1 MRESI
6 ITYLSVTTIFLFID
20 VIWLSQFFSYIYQP
34 NIGELLREN
43 IIIFPAILFYII
55 YPLGATILVALPS
68 LEKVLLKTIFING
81 FVLGVIAYGTYNL
94 TNMATLEGW
103 SAKVVIIDMIWGGFL
118 TGVSVLLGTLISKKV
133 LKLS

>member
-20 VIWLSQFFSYIYQP
+20 IIWLSQSFSYIYQP

-133 LKLS
+133 LKSL

>member
-20 VIWLSQFFSYIYQP
+20 IIWLSQSFSYIYQP

-81 FVLGVIAYGTYNL
+81 FVLGFIAYGTYNL

-133 LKLS
+133 LKSL

>member
-68 LEKVLLKTIFING
+68 LEKVLSKTIFING

-118 TGVSVLLGTLISKKV
+118 TGVSVLLGTLFSKKV
-133 LKLS
+133 LKSS

>member
-6 ITYLSVTTIFLFID
+6 ITFLSVTTIFLFID
-20 VIWLSQFFSYIYQP
+20 IIWLSQSFSYIYQP

-81 FVLGVIAYGTYNL
+81 FILGVIAYGTYNL

-118 TGVSVLLGTLISKKV
+118 TAVSVLLGTLISKKV
-133 LKLS
+133 LKSS

>member
-6 ITYLSVTTIFLFID
+6 ITFLSVSTIFLLID
-20 VIWLSQFFSYIYQP
+20 IIWLSQSFSYIYQP

-81 FVLGVIAYGTYNL
+81 FILGVIAYGTYNL

-118 TGVSVLLGTLISKKV
+118 TGVSVLLGTLFSKKV

>member
-6 ITYLSVTTIFLFID
+6 ITFLSVTTIFLLID
-20 VIWLSQFFSYIYQP
+20 IIWLSQSFSYIYQP

-68 LEKVLLKTIFING
+68 LEKVLSKTIFING

-118 TGVSVLLGTLISKKV
+118 TGVSVLLGALFSKKV
-133 LKLS
+133 LKSS

>member
-1 MRESI
+1 MRENI

-20 VIWLSQFFSYIYQP
+20 IIWLSQSFSYIYQP

-81 FVLGVIAYGTYNL
+81 FVLGFIAYGTYNL

-133 LKLS
+133 LESL

>member
-6 ITYLSVTTIFLFID
+6 ITFLSVTTIFLLID
-20 VIWLSQFFSYIYQP
+20 IIWLSQSFSYIYQP

-68 LEKVLLKTIFING
+68 LEKVLSKTIFING

-133 LKLS
+133 LKSS

>member
-6 ITYLSVTTIFLFID
+6 ITFLSVSTIFLLID
-20 VIWLSQFFSYIYQP
+20 IIWLSQSFSYIYQP

-68 LEKVLLKTIFING
+68 LEKVLSRTIFING
-81 FVLGVIAYGTYNL
+81 FECSFRKRIGYCI
-94 TNMATLEGW
+94 
-103 SAKVVIIDMIWGGFL
+103 K
-118 TGVSVLLGTLISKKV
+118 
-133 LKLS
+133 

>member
-6 ITYLSVTTIFLFID
+6 ITFLSVTTIFLLID
-20 VIWLSQFFSYIYQP
+20 IIWLSQSFSYIYQP

-68 LEKVLLKTIFING
+68 LEKVLSRTIFING

-133 LKLS
+133 LKSS

>member
-81 FVLGVIAYGTYNL
+81 FVLGFIAYGTYNL

-133 LKLS
+133 LKSS

>member
-20 VIWLSQFFSYIYQP
+20 IIWLSQSFSYIYQP

-68 LEKVLLKTIFING
+68 LEKVLLKTISING
-81 FVLGVIAYGTYNL
+81 FVLGFIAYGTYNL

>member
-20 VIWLSQFFSYIYQP
+20 IIWLSQSFSYIYQP

-81 FVLGVIAYGTYNL
+81 FVLGFIAYGTYNL

-118 TGVSVLLGTLISKKV
+118 TAVSVLLGTLISKKV

>member
-20 VIWLSQFFSYIYQP
+20 IIWLSQSFSYIYQP

-68 LEKVLLKTIFING
+68 LEKVLLKTISING
-81 FVLGVIAYGTYNL
+81 FVLGFIAYGTYNL

-133 LKLS
+133 LKSS

>member
-20 VIWLSQFFSYIYQP
+20 IIWLSQSFSYIYQP

-81 FVLGVIAYGTYNL
+81 FVLGFIAYGTYNL

-133 LKLS
+133 LKSS

>member
-20 VIWLSQFFSYIYQP
+20 IIWLSQFFSYIYQP

-133 LKLS
+133 LKSS

>member
-6 ITYLSVTTIFLFID
+6 ITFLSVSTIFLLID
-20 VIWLSQFFSYIYQP
+20 IIWLSQSFSYIYQP

-81 FVLGVIAYGTYNL
+81 FILGVIAYGTYNL

-133 LKLS
+133 LKSS

>member
-20 VIWLSQFFSYIYQP
+20 IIWLSQSFSYIYQP

-118 TGVSVLLGTLISKKV
+118 TAVSVLLGTLISKKV

>member
-68 LEKVLLKTIFING
+68 LEKVLLKTISING
-81 FVLGVIAYGTYNL
+81 FVLGFIAYGTYNL

-133 LKLS
+133 LKSL

>member
-20 VIWLSQFFSYIYQP
+20 IIWLSQFFSYIYQP

-118 TGVSVLLGTLISKKV
+118 TGVSVLLGTVISKKV
-133 LKLS
+133 LKSL

>member
-6 ITYLSVTTIFLFID
+6 ITFLSVSTIFLLID
-20 VIWLSQFFSYIYQP
+20 IIWLSQSFSYIYQP

>member
-6 ITYLSVTTIFLFID
+6 ITFLSVSTIFLLID
-20 VIWLSQFFSYIYQP
+20 IIWLSQSFSYIYQP

-68 LEKVLLKTIFING
+68 LEKVLSRTIFING

-133 LKLS
+133 LKSS

>member
-81 FVLGVIAYGTYNL
+81 FILGVIAYGTYNL

-118 TGVSVLLGTLISKKV
+118 TAVSVLLGTLISKKV

>member
-6 ITYLSVTTIFLFID
+6 ITFLSVSTIFLLID
-20 VIWLSQFFSYIYQP
+20 IIWLSQSFSYIYQP

-81 FVLGVIAYGTYNL
+81 FILGVIAYGTYNL

-118 TGVSVLLGTLISKKV
+118 TGVSVLLGTLFSKKV
-133 LKLS
+133 LKSS

>member
-20 VIWLSQFFSYIYQP
+20 IIWLSQSFSYIYQP

-81 FVLGVIAYGTYNL
+81 FILGVIAYGTYNL

-118 TGVSVLLGTLISKKV
+118 TGVSVLLGTLFSKKV
-133 LKLS
+133 LKSS

>member
-1 MRESI
+1 MRKSI

-20 VIWLSQFFSYIYQP
+20 IIWLSQSFSYIYQP

-81 FVLGVIAYGTYNL
+81 FVLGFIAYGTYNL

-118 TGVSVLLGTLISKKV
+118 TGVSVLLGTSISKKV
-133 LKLS
+133 LKSL

>member
-20 VIWLSQFFSYIYQP
+20 IIWLSQSFSYIYQP

-81 FVLGVIAYGTYNL
+81 FILGVIAYGTYNL

>member
-1 MRESI
+1 M
-6 ITYLSVTTIFLFID
+6 SVTTIFLLID
-20 VIWLSQFFSYIYQP
+20 IIWLSQSFSYIYQP

-68 LEKVLLKTIFING
+68 LEKVLSKTIFING

-118 TGVSVLLGTLISKKV
+118 TGVSVLLGTLFSKKV

>member
-6 ITYLSVTTIFLFID
+6 ITFLSVTTIFLLID
-20 VIWLSQFFSYIYQP
+20 IIWLSQSFSYIYQP

-118 TGVSVLLGTLISKKV
+118 TGVSVLLGALFSKKV
-133 LKLS
+133 LKSS

>member
-68 LEKVLLKTIFING
+68 LEKVLSKTIFING

-133 LKLS
+133 LKSS

>member
-20 VIWLSQFFSYIYQP
+20 IIWLSQSFSYIYQP

>member
-6 ITYLSVTTIFLFID
+6 ITFLSVTTIFLLID
-20 VIWLSQFFSYIYQP
+20 IIWLSQSFSYIYQP

-81 FVLGVIAYGTYNL
+81 FILGVIAYGTYNL

-118 TGVSVLLGTLISKKV
+118 TGVSVLLGTLFSKKV
-133 LKLS
+133 LKSS

>member
-1 MRESI
+1 
-6 ITYLSVTTIFLFID
+6 LSVTTIFLFID
-20 VIWLSQFFSYIYQP
+20 IIWLSQSFSYIYQP

-55 YPLGATILVALPS
+55 YPLGATILVALPY

-133 LKLS
+133 LRSS

>member
-20 VIWLSQFFSYIYQP
+20 IIWLSQSFSYIYQP

-133 LKLS
+133 LKSS

>member
-6 ITYLSVTTIFLFID
+6 ITFLSVSTIFLLID
-20 VIWLSQFFSYIYQP
+20 IIWLSQSFSYIYQP

-68 LEKVLLKTIFING
+68 LEKVLSKTIFING

-118 TGVSVLLGTLISKKV
+118 TGVSVLLGTLFSKKV

>member
-20 VIWLSQFFSYIYQP
+20 IIWLSQSFSYIYQP

-43 IIIFPAILFYII
+43 IIIFPAILFYIM

-118 TGVSVLLGTLISKKV
+118 TGVSVLLGTLISNKV
-133 LKLS
+133 LKSS

>member
-81 FVLGVIAYGTYNL
+81 FILGVIAYGTYNL

-133 LKLS
+133 LKSL

>member
-20 VIWLSQFFSYIYQP
+20 IIWLSQSFSYIYQP

-81 FVLGVIAYGTYNL
+81 FVFGFIAYGTYNL

-133 LKLS
+133 LKSL

>member
-20 VIWLSQFFSYIYQP
+20 IIWLSQSFSYIYQP

-81 FVLGVIAYGTYNL
+81 FILGVIAYGTYNL

-133 LKLS
+133 LKSL